1 MLTTSSSIA
10 ALLTLL
16 KPVLE
21 AFFNAFGRSVND
33 RISANQANQNARDL
47 GSAEARIEQ
56 QNATIDAQQAEL
68 QAQADAPTS
77 VDDAIKRLEESSA

>member
-1 MLTTSSSIA
+1 MLATSSGVA

-21 AFFNAFGRSVND
+21 ALFSAFGRSIND
-33 RISANQANQNARDL
+33 RISASQADRNARDL
-47 GSAEARIEQ
+47 GAAGAKIEQ

-68 QAQADAPTS
+68 QAQADAPRS
-77 VDDAIKRLEESSA
+77 ADEAIKRLEEGSA